1 MDQLRALEVFVAI
14 AEAGSFAGAARAL
27 SISPPS
33 VTRIIGDLEEELGAV
48 LLHRTTRLVTLT
60 DVGQAY
66 LADAQRILADLVAAN
81 DTARGAYSAPTGLL
95 RITAPSLFGQYYVSP
110 IILDYLDRYPEVS
123 VDAVFVDRVV
133 NLIEE
138 GLDLA
143 VRIGHL
149 EDSSMM
155 AAKVGEVRWM
165 VCGCPSYFEEHGTP
179 REPKDLAQHR
189 TISIVPT
196 PSALQWRFADGATVR
211 IRPRLAFSTIPAAI
225 AAATSGWGLVRVLS
239 YQIGPMLGSGGLQ
252 TVLTEFELP
261 PLPIHV
267 VHGDGR
273 RTSAKVRAFVDL
285 AVDRLRAD
293 PFLNSGQVP
302 R

>member
-1 MDQLRALEVFVAI
+1 MDQLRALEVFVAV

-66 LADAQRILADLVAAN
+66 LADAQRILADLEAAN

-95 RITAPSLFGQYYVSP
+95 RLTAPTLFGQYYVSP
-110 IILDYLDRYPEVS
+110 IILDYLDRYPDVS
-123 VDAVFVDRVV
+123 VDAVYVDRVV

-155 AAKVGEVRWM
+155 ASKVGEVRWM
-165 VCGCPSYFEEHGTP
+165 VCGCPSYFEKYGTP
-179 REPKDLAQHR
+179 REPKDLADHR
-189 TISIVPT
+189 TISIVST
-196 PSALQWRFADGATVR
+196 PSALQWRFAGATTVR

-225 AAATSGWGLVRVLS
+225 AAATSGWGLIRVLS
-239 YQIGPMLGSGGLQ
+239 YQIGPVLGSGGLE
-252 TVLTEFELP
+252 TVLTEFEQP
-261 PLPIHV
+261 SLPIHV
-267 VHGDGR
+267 VHGDGG
-273 RTSAKVRAFVDL
+273 RTSAKVRAFIDL
-285 AVDRLRAD
+285 AVERLRAD
-293 PFLNSGQVP
+293 PFLNERPVP